1 LNVVAVSEALLAV
14 ARPRAGGDDLMVGGR
29 DPPFGVADYPKG
41 GGDVAYTAQMAAALS
56 GATRRQLSHWRR
68 DTGSGAL
75 LVPEISAEHP
85 RVLYSFRDLIALR
98 SCVFLRKSASLQ
110 KIRKAV
116 GTLRD
121 LGEGEHL
128 SQYTLASDGDTIML
142 LEGGDA
148 TDLVRKPGQR
158 VLAVLSDVFEPFAVR
173 EGVVVPRLFRPR
185 QRLEVD
191 PETRGGVPV
200 VSGTRVPYDVVAG
213 LVRDGVAPENIKD
226 YYPAVSAEA
235 ARDAADFAL
244 YVDSYGRAERA
255 WTSHVGG
262 AVA

>member
-1 LNVVAVSEALLAV
+1 
-14 ARPRAGGDDLMVGGR
+14 
-29 DPPFGVADYPKG
+29 
-41 GGDVAYTAQMAAALS
+41 MAAALS

-68 DTGSGAL
+68 DAGSGAL
-75 LVPEISAEHP
+75 LIPEISAEPP
-85 RVLYSFRDLIALR
+85 RVLYSFRDLVALR
-98 SCVFLRKSASLQ
+98 SCVFLRQKVSLQ
-110 KIRKAV
+110 KIRKAISN
-116 GTLRD
+116 LRD
-121 LGEGEHL
+121 LGEREHL
-128 SQYTLASDGDTIML
+128 SQYTLVSDGDTIVL
-142 LEGGDA
+142 LEGDEA

-191 PETRGGVPV
+191 PGTRSGVPV

-213 LVRDGVAPENIKD
+213 LVRDGVPPEKIKE

-244 YVDSYGRAERA
+244 YVDSYGR
-255 WTSHVGG
+255 GG
-262 AVA
+262 RKRPSPDRAVA